1 MNCCH
6 LSLYGIPELKTE
18 TVHLGV
24 PSVVLHDFLGTLR
37 RAGRGVHAY
46 TPNAVKPQPYSPPFS
61 VTMRSLLI
69 QCHEAGAVQ
78 SFGILFS
85 T

>member
-24 PSVVLHDFLGTLR
+24 PCMVLREFLGTLCR
-37 RAGRGVHAY
+37 VGGGACVFTASNTAKTSALFPSIHPNLAILTITVPRGRSRAVVRHFV
-46 TPNAVKPQPYSPPFS
+46 
-61 VTMRSLLI
+61 
-69 QCHEAGAVQ
+69 
-78 SFGILFS
+78 
-85 T
+85 